1 MRLRWGL
8 FSLPFFLVCFGFF
21 GLFVA
26 LRRAFFPRLL
36 RDRAGKPRRKPQENC
51 RKRSHL
57 KPPRRRR
64 AAPTRGYRRVS
75 GLAVSMLLLS
85 RSWWFLFL
93 LVRLRRLRLQCLLR
107 SSRSCSACLACGSR
121 SERASR
127 SMIARFYVGGVFRPG
142 GAPRRAK
149 TREDAPKSAREAI
162 FWVLARACARSWLP
176 GRFGKRFRLQE

>member
-21 GLFVA
+21 GLFVS

-36 RDRAGKPRRKPQENC
+36 QDRAGKPRRKPQENC
-51 RKRSHL
+51 RKRSPL

-127 SMIARFYVGGVFRPG
+127 SMIARFFFDEISLKNSPR
-142 GAPRRAK
+142 APLEVPRLFFSPPEGPRS
-149 TREDAPKSAREAI
+149 APQAI
-162 FWVLARACARSWLP
+162 WDPFMSSQRGSWLASC
-176 GRFGKRFRLQE
+176 F